1 MFYVIRISQII
12 WCSCWMTQLVYQFV
26 LATNASYF
34 PIMIKDL
41 ILWPAEPNCVLFW
54 RQMKSNKKIFL
65 TKTVAYLYLA
75 MHLTIEKLSSHD
87 VHDNHNRS
95 ILLYSSTQ
103 HRRLTLLAACVT
115 SACTKLSPVLSAV
128 CHVDRS
134 SVETM
139 LTSCGCSPAMGPDGG
154 DAGTCPSLFTASPFT
169 SAPGTPPLH
178 TICANLPS
186 LRQTV
191 AGSAMHGRPAAVQT
205 ANSTSVCPVGQM
217 EGVVLLNW
225 SAAVGL
231 KHNVYRHV

>member
-1 MFYVIRISQII
+1 MSTAGVIDTLSDSKWSLQLLWAPVTIINQSCILMPCLYLFFNVMFYVIRIIQII

-41 ILWPAEPNCVLFW
+41 ILWPAETNCLWFW
-54 RQMKSNKKIFL
+54 RQMKSNKKMFL

-139 LTSCGCSPAMGPDGG
+139 LTSCGCSP
-154 DAGTCPSLFTASPFT
+154 
-169 SAPGTPPLH
+169 H
-178 TICANLPS
+178 
-186 LRQTV
+186 R
-191 AGSAMHGRPAAVQT
+191 
-205 ANSTSVCPVGQM
+205 
-217 EGVVLLNW
+217 
-225 SAAVGL
+225 
-231 KHNVYRHV
+231 